1 MIPHLSLQITTIILS
16 LWLWHKWDSSEN
28 PPRRLTI
35 GMLIG
40 FTSVFLCDIFYDDFV
55 NLWDERFHSLVAK
68 NMREHLLL
76 PSLYKQAV
84 LGTYT
89 LDWDTT
95 TVWLHKQPFFLWLMS
110 ISYKIFGV
118 HYSSGRLPSAIL
130 MAWLSFKWS
139 QILKENI
146 QNKVLRLGLL
156 FSLLSSV
163 FIHLLVAGRM
173 STDHNDAV
181 FFALVSLS
189 FLTLFEFQNNGNQSK
204 LIMAAIL
211 SGCAV
216 LTKWLPGLMPLGFW
230 MARIVFDFEY
240 RARLRPK
247 DLLMYLG
254 IVCVIVM
261 PWQLFAWSQYPEAF
275 SQEWDYN
282 TQHFT
287 EAIEGHRGEW
297 YYHLF
302 QAPSIYGWGV
312 SVLGS
317 IILLIAIYQ
326 GNYLAISLIVIE
338 TFFAFSATKM
348 PSFTLILLLPILLLV
363 GLQIQRRQKKLI
375 IGLSILLI
383 LTNIRFDL
391 FNNAF
396 LNENQAHYRV
406 GMSNNR
412 KTLKR
417 LNLTSDMVVFNARK
431 RSHIEC
437 MFYTDAT
444 AYPFFPSESDI
455 DKVRKAGMTPVIFEF
470 PQDSLAQKE
479 KGIKKIPIELSFFE

>member
-1 MIPHLSLQITTIILS
+1 MIPQLSLQITTIILS
-16 LWLWHKWDSSEN
+16 LWLWYKWDSAEN
-28 PPRRLTI
+28 PSRGLSI
-35 GMLIG
+35 GILLG
-40 FTSVFLCDIFYDDFV
+40 FTSIFLCDIFYDDFV

-76 PSLYKQAV
+76 PSLYKQPV

-110 ISYKIFGV
+110 FSYKLFGV
-118 HYSSGRLPSAIL
+118 HYWTGRLPSVFL
-130 MAWLSFKWS
+130 MTWLSFKWS
-139 QILKENI
+139 QVLKENI
-146 QNKVLRLGLL
+146 QNKILRLGLL

-173 STDHNDAV
+173 STDHNDSV

-189 FLTLFEFQNNGNQSK
+189 FLTLFEFQEKGKQIK

-211 SGCAV
+211 SGCAL

-230 MARIVFDFEY
+230 MARIVFDFDY
-240 RARLRPK
+240 RARFQPK
-247 DLLMYLG
+247 DFLIYLG
-254 IVCVIVM
+254 IVCVIVV
-261 PWQLFAWSQYPEAF
+261 PWQLFAWTQYPEAF

-282 TQHFT
+282 TRHFT
-287 EAIEGHRGEW
+287 EAIEGHGGEW
-297 YYHLF
+297 YYHLC
-302 QAPSIYGWGV
+302 QAPSLFGWGV
-312 SVLGS
+312 SVIGA
-317 IILLIAIYQ
+317 ITLLFALYQ
-326 GNYLAISLIVIE
+326 RSYLAISLIVIE

-348 PSFTLILLLPILLLV
+348 PSFTLILLLPILLLL
-363 GLQIQRRQKKLI
+363 GLQIQLRPKKLM
-375 IGLSILLI
+375 IGLSILMI
-383 LTNIRFDL
+383 LFNVRFDL
-391 FNNAF
+391 FNDAF
-396 LNENQAHYRV
+396 LNENQAHYRE

-417 LNLTSDMVVFNARK
+417 LNLTPDMVVFNARK

-437 MFYTDAT
+437 MFYTDAI
-444 AYPFFPSESDI
+444 AYPFYPSKSDI
-455 DKVRKAGMTPVIFEF
+455 DKVRKAGMIPVIFEF

-479 KGIKKIPIELSFFE
+479 KGIKKIPLELSFFE